1 MQFKDV
7 IGQEKV
13 KQRLLNS
20 VHENRVS
27 HAQLFLG
34 PGGAGTL
41 PLAMAYIQFIG
52 CENKQAE
59 DSCGHCN
66 SCLKFG
72 KLIHPD
78 EHFTYPVATVKDV
91 KNPKSVN
98 FVGQWREAVTENPYL
113 SLQQWYDL
121 LGMENKQGFIS
132 VEESSDIIRGLSLKS
147 FESEYKFVLVWMPEK
162 MRTDA
167 ANKLLKI
174 IEEPPQKTLFIL
186 VAEDEEQ
193 IIPTIRSRTQLVK
206 ITRLNDNELAAAL
219 VFKFNLDR
227 AKANV
232 LAHLSQGDFITAQT
246 LLAEGAENEA
256 HDFIDWMRLCYRLPM
271 KDLTKW
277 VDEMAKT
284 GRENQKNFLY
294 YATHIA
300 RESLM
305 LNFAGEQ
312 AVRLDENQFHS
323 IKKFASQL
331 NFRNGFSFVDELN
344 RAHYHIERNGNPK
357 IVFMDLSIKMNKLI
371 AAN

>member
-1 MQFKDV
+1 MQFKDI
-7 IGQEKV
+7 IGQEKI
-13 KQRLLNS
+13 KHRLLNS

-34 PGGAGTL
+34 PAGAGTL

-59 DSCGHCN
+59 DSCGLCN
-66 SCLKFG
+66 FCIKSR

-78 EHFTYPVATVKDV
+78 IHFTYPVATVKDV

-98 FVGQWREAVTENPYL
+98 FVSQWREAITENPYL
-113 SLQQWYDL
+113 SLQQWYDG
-121 LGMENKQGFIS
+121 LGMENKQGFIP

-162 MRTDA
+162 MRADA

-174 IEEPPQKTLFIL
+174 IEEPPQKTLFVL
-186 VAEDEEQ
+186 VAEDEGQ
-193 IIPTIRSRTQLVK
+193 IIPTIRSRTQLIK
-206 ITRLNDNELAAAL
+206 INRLTDSELARAL
-219 VFKFNLDR
+219 VSKFNIDQT
-227 AKANV
+227 KANI
-232 LAHLSQGDFITAQT
+232 LAHLSQGDFITAKA
-246 LLAEGAENEA
+246 LLAEGAENES

-277 VDEMAKT
+277 IDEMAKT

-294 YATHIA
+294 YATHMA

-305 LNFAGEQ
+305 MNFAGAQ
-312 AVRLDENQFHS
+312 VVRLEESQFLP

-331 NFRNGFSFVDELN
+331 NFRNGFSFVEELN
-344 RAHYHIERNGNPK
+344 KAHYHIERNGNPK
-357 IVFMDLSIKMNKLI
+357 IVFMDLSIKMNKLLV
-371 AAN
+371 AN